1 MLDNHLNARTREVVR
16 TLATA
21 REKMDAILAREKKK
35 DQEFSEIQA
44 KCEEAMRDLEK
55 NPLVQNLRADI
66 TELEKEL
73 KKAQSECKKL
83 RKEKVKVVGYKE
95 EIAELETKCEGFE
108 EERSRMAEQETK
120 LREELDGFK
129 RKYKALKKDRAAV
142 VSKVI
147 PYMAMELYHSDEVGK
162 VIGDV
167 INAAIYHGKCT
178 TLEEVAAT
186 GKPVDL
192 SKVPYYRSTHE
203 AEYDEANNILAT
215 AEYPFLV
222 EATKDLMASIETL
235 LSKKPRRVKP
245 SSTSKKDTPVKPPSM
260 KTTPEKPLSP

>member
-1 MLDNHLNARTREVVR
+1 MV
-16 TLATA
+16 
-21 REKMDAILAREKKK
+21 
-35 DQEFSEIQA
+35 
-44 KCEEAMRDLEK
+44 
-55 NPLVQNLRADI
+55 
-66 TELEKEL
+66 
-73 KKAQSECKKL
+73 
-83 RKEKVKVVGYKE
+83 
-95 EIAELETKCEGFE
+95 
-108 EERSRMAEQETK
+108 EQETK

-129 RKYKALKKDRAAV
+129 RKYKALKKDRVAV

-186 GKPVDL
+186 GKHVDL
-192 SKVPYYRSTHE
+192 SKVPYYSSTHE
-203 AEYDEANNILAT
+203 AEYDQASNILAT

-222 EATKDLMASIETL
+222 EATKDPMASIETL

-260 KTTPEKPLSP
+260 KTTPEKPLSPKVALEKPQSPSNKDSIVQSPSPINKTDLEKAFSPSKASPEETLIQ